1 MSDSE
6 FDEPVDADPP
16 TIDPYEVLGLERSA
30 TADEVKS
37 AYRKAALK
45 NHPDKVPDAE
55 KEKAH
60 EIFQS
65 IAFAYAVLSDPVR
78 RKRYDTTGSTSE
90 SIVDSEGFN
99 WSDYYREQFK
109 DAISANAIEQF
120 AQRYKG
126 SDEEKDDLLVAY
138 EQCQG
143 DMDALYEHVILSDV
157 TVDDERF
164 RKIIDAAIAAN
175 DVSGFPAY
183 AKETKAKRAARIKNA
198 KAEAVEA
205 EEYAKELGVHK
216 EIFGDK
222 KEKKS
227 KKSSEDSLAAL
238 IQKRQQSRSEGFLD
252 HLAEKYGAEN
262 KGKKGKKR
270 AMDDEPDEEAF
281 QAAAA
286 KLKNSKKSK
295 KGKA

>member
-1 MSDSE
+1 M
-6 FDEPVDADPP
+6 
-16 TIDPYEVLGLERSA
+16 
-30 TADEVKS
+30 
-37 AYRKAALK
+37 
-45 NHPDKVPDAE
+45 
-55 KEKAH
+55 
-60 EIFQS
+60 
-65 IAFAYAVLSDPVR
+65 
-78 RKRYDTTGSTSE
+78 
-90 SIVDSEGFN
+90 DSEGFN

-157 TVDDERF
+157 AVDDDRF

-175 DVSGFPAY
+175 DVPGFPAY
-183 AKETKAKRAARIKNA
+183 TKETKAKRAARLKSA
-198 KAEAVEA
+198 KAEAAEA

-252 HLAEKYGAEN
+252 HLAEKYGAGN

-286 KLKNSKKSK
+286 KLKSSKKSR